1 MEFDDILDVESAPK
15 PPQTTTAPPPP
26 RSKKPMKFI
35 PRGAKP
41 QVSVKKEED
50 SFPSQ
55 NPYLPVTVEKMD
67 CDGSDEVAQMA
78 SELKWEESSAEPMDE
93 EEENVTAEA
102 IVEEEDDF
110 VECEFDVFL
119 NPPPVDDNT
128 KLYVLQYPL
137 RPSWRP
143 YELDERC
150 TEVRVNPDSA
160 DVQVDLMLDVSSEY
174 YEKDADTAKAMK
186 KQMLASSGSSL
197 QRSGYSVGVLEGRK
211 LYLNP
216 VHAVVQLRPDFQYLS
231 GEVPGRNARSSTKE
245 SSSRAEDS
253 PGEASGR
260 NLKKQQKQSDQKV
273 AEWISL
279 KYHGPSSFESSM
291 LLDKMLEES
300 KSPIPFTMK
309 PVNYLDSLCP
319 GVASKEGQRPSFR
332 SYLAMPFEERFK
344 KFLATPEEPPLHR
357 FSALRHLAPDHS
369 VEEILSILQKS
380 AHLVQGFWVPLSTI
394 RYPNMGKQDCFVRD
408 YVLYRFSQNVVF
420 SYSDPINETKYK
432 SKAEKW
438 LREFAVE
445 KPPLK
450 GWKFREPTDES
461 FLNTCPDTV
470 RQQEQEWEERG
481 KKMLLVFAS
490 SRNQRSLTNP
500 LKTERMDVNPS
511 PLTYGDKGTATSVTG
526 ESLKKSVASNE
537 ALRRLL
543 MKPLET
549 HKVCSV
555 QTICQ
560 GLRDIAVSLNNQ
572 LKVDQKAV
580 RAAEAIANSPR
591 EEFEA
596 AISVVARKVFDL
608 YVLLSSPEDA
618 GLDRL
623 RNIVIDLLIGKG
635 RNGKLKKAEVF
646 QACKDQLHQELTNH
660 EFQKVITELC
670 VSDRGGS
677 WVLKSG
683 DGAPK

>member
-15 PPQTTTAPPPP
+15 PPPTTAPPPP
-26 RSKKPMKFI
+26 RSKKPMKFT

-55 NPYLPVTVEKMD
+55 SSYLPVTVEKMA
-67 CDGSDEVAQMA
+67 CDGGDEAAEMVP
-78 SELKWEESSAEPMDE
+78 ELKLEESSAEPME

-102 IVEEEDDF
+102 NVEKEEDV
-110 VECEFDVFL
+110 VECEFDVFF
-119 NPPPVDDNT
+119 NPLPVDDNT

-137 RPSWRP
+137 RPVWRP

-174 YEKDADTAKAMK
+174 YDKDADTAKVMK

-231 GEVPGRNARSSTKE
+231 GEAPGRNARSSTKE
-245 SSSRAEDS
+245 SFSRAEES
-253 PGEASGR
+253 PGEVSGG

-300 KSPIPFTMK
+300 KSSIPFTMK
-309 PVNYLDSLCP
+309 PIDYLDSLCP
-319 GVASKEGQRPSFR
+319 GVPSKEGQRPSFR

-357 FSALRHLAPDHS
+357 FSALSHLAPDHS
-369 VEEILSILQKS
+369 VEEILLILQKS
-380 AHLVQGFWVPLSTI
+380 AHLVQGFWVPTSTI

-408 YVLYRFSQNVVF
+408 YVLYRFSQNTIF
-420 SYSDPINETKYK
+420 SYSDLINETKYK

-445 KPPLK
+445 KPSLK

-461 FLNTCPDTV
+461 FSNTYPDTV

-490 SRNQRSLTNP
+490 LRNQRILTNP
-500 LKTERMDVNPS
+500 LKTERTDVNRS
-511 PLTYGDKGTATSVTG
+511 PLTCGDKGAATSVNG
-526 ESLKKSVASNE
+526 ESLKKLVASNE

-549 HKVCSV
+549 HKVCSG

-580 RAAEAIANSPR
+580 RAAEAIANAPR

-608 YVLLSSPEDA
+608 YVLLSSPEDP
-618 GLDRL
+618 GLDPL
-623 RNIVIDLLIGKG
+623 RNIVVDLLIGKG

-646 QACKDQLHQELTNH
+646 QACKDQLHKELTNH